1 MQSYTEFDNELKVLE
16 THLREFSSFVFSESY
31 RRDFRMFLIA
41 QHLKVHIR
49 TVHEGK
55 KDHICDSCGKG
66 FPVAGKLKQHIHI
79 VHDGRKDY
87 KCQSCGKLF
96 SVAGNLKQHINK
108 VHESAHKL

>member
-1 MQSYTEFDNELKVLE
+1 METEDTQIDYK
-16 THLREFSSFVFSESY
+16 SES
-31 RRDFRMFLIA
+31 DGENMCKEMKKVQDGHKLIP
-41 QHLKVHIR
+41 K
-49 TVHEGK
+49 
-55 KDHICDSCGKG
+55 ICDTCGKA